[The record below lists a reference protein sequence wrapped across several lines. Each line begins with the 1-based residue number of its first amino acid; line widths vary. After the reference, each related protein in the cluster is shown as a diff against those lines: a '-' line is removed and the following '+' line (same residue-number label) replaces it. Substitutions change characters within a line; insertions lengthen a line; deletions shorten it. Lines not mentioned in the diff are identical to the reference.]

1 MEDGYKGRGEEVKM
15 MESAR
20 KDEEKIGG
28 RRGSE
33 GWGVN
38 GVRELVESE
47 QESDETVEEW
57 GHGRERN
64 RRKELGETPAG
75 S

>member
-20 KDEEKIGG
+20 KDEERIGG

-33 GWGVN
+33 G
-38 GVRELVESE
+38 
-47 QESDETVEEW
+47 
-57 GHGRERN
+57 
-64 RRKELGETPAG
+64 
-75 S
+75 